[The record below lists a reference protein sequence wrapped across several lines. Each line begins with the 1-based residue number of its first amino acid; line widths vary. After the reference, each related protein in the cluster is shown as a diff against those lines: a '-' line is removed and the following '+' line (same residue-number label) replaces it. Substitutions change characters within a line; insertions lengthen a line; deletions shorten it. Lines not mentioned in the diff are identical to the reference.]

1 MTDTSAGLIGL
12 GVLLVLIFIGMPIG
26 FAMALVGF
34 AGFAFIAGMEGA
46 LSNLSAVPFG
56 YVADYSFVV
65 IPLFLL
71 MGNLA
76 ANTGISRDIYTAAHS
91 WVGQLRGGLAMST
104 VVASA
109 GFAAVSGSSTAT
121 AAAMG
126 KVSFPEMQRYNY
138 DPKIA
143 AGSIAAGGTM
153 GILIPPSMGFILYA
167 ILTEES
173 VGQLFMAG
181 IIPGILEVVFYIITI
196 YILCMSNPAI
206 APAGA
211 KTSFKQKLISLKGVW
226 SMLALFALVM
236 GGIYAGFF
244 TPSEAAA
251 VGAFGA
257 LAISLVMRRF
267 TFKIFINS
275 LAETGQ
281 TTAMIFILIIG
292 AMIFMR
298 FLAVSNLPFVL
309 SEFVANLNVPAYG
322 VIAAVVVFYIFVGC
336 FLDIFSSLVLTIP
349 IIYATIM
356 ALGFDPIWFGV
367 LFVRVAEIGL
377 ITPPIGL
384 NCFVIAG
391 VTNLPVGTVF
401 RGIIPFFIADILHV
415 TLLIAVPQ
423 LSLFLPRLMIQ

>member
-1 MTDTSAGLIGL
+1 MTDTSVGLIGL
-12 GVLLVLIFIGMPIG
+12 GVLLVLIFIGIPIG

-34 AGFAFIAGMEGA
+34 VGFAFIAGMQGA

-91 WVGQLRGGLAMST
+91 WVGHFRGGLAMST

-121 AAAMG
+121 GAAMG
-126 KVSFPEMQRYNY
+126 KVAFPEMQRYNY

-167 ILTEES
+167 ILTEQS

-181 IIPGILEVVFYIITI
+181 IIPGILEVIFYIATI
-196 YILCMSNPAI
+196 YILCLRNPAI
-206 APAGA
+206 APSGPR
-211 KTSFKQKLISLKGVW
+211 TSFKQKLMSLKGIW

-236 GGIYAGFF
+236 GGIYTGLF

-251 VGAFGA
+251 IGAFGA
-257 LAISLVMRRF
+257 LVISLVMGRF
-267 TFKIFINS
+267 TPRIFVSS
-275 LAETGQ
+275 LAETGR

-309 SEFVANLNVPAYG
+309 SEFVANLNIPAYG
-322 VIAAVVVFYIFVGC
+322 VIAVVVVFYIFVGC

-367 LFVRVAEIGL
+367 IFVRVAEIGL

-391 VTNLPVGTVF
+391 VTGLPVGTVF

-415 TLLIAVPQ
+415 ALLIALPQ

>member
-1 MTDTSAGLIGL
+1 MTDTSVGLIGL

-34 AGFAFIAGMEGA
+34 AGFALIAGMEGA

-76 ANTGISRDIYTAAHS
+76 ANTGISRDIYSAAHS
-91 WVGQLRGGLAMST
+91 WVGHLRGGLAMST

-181 IIPGILEVVFYIITI
+181 IIPGILEVVFYITTI
-196 YILCMSNPAI
+196 YILCLSNPDM
-206 APAGA
+206 APAGP
-211 KTSFKQKLISLKGVW
+211 KTSLRQKLISLKGVW

-251 VGAFGA
+251 TATQ
-257 LAISLVMRRF
+257 LYWLV
-267 TFKIFINS
+267 
-275 LAETGQ
+275 
-281 TTAMIFILIIG
+281 
-292 AMIFMR
+292 
-298 FLAVSNLPFVL
+298 
-309 SEFVANLNVPAYG
+309 
-322 VIAAVVVFYIFVGC
+322 
-336 FLDIFSSLVLTIP
+336 
-349 IIYATIM
+349 
-356 ALGFDPIWFGV
+356 
-367 LFVRVAEIGL
+367 
-377 ITPPIGL
+377 
-384 NCFVIAG
+384 
-391 VTNLPVGTVF
+391 
-401 RGIIPFFIADILHV
+401 
-415 TLLIAVPQ
+415 
-423 LSLFLPRLMIQ
+423 